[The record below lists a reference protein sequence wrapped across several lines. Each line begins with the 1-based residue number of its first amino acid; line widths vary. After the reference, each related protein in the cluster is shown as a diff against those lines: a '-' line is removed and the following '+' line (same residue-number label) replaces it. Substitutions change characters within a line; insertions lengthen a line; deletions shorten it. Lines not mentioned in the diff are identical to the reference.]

1 VAGVLAVP
9 IILET
14 MLSDIREAEGV
25 VKFPI
30 GEEACIGCDSSAMER

>member
-14 MLSDIREAEGV
+14 VLSDIREAEGV

-30 GEEACIGCDSSAMER
+30 GEEACIGSDGSSKER